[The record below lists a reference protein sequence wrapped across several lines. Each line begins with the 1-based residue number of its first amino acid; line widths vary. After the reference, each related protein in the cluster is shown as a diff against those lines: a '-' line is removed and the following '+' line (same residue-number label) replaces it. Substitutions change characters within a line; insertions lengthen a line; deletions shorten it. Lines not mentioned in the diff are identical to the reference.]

1 MIQINQHNYE
11 SIFLLYLDGELSA
24 GDRLVVEGFVQS
36 HPHLG
41 EELAMLQQLRLENEP
56 VMYPDKSSLYRS
68 EAKEIHA
75 GNYEEYF
82 LSYVDNE
89 LNEADKSLL
98 ETYVL
103 QHPELQSEFTLLK
116 QTRLEPEAFVFADKA
131 SLYRKEEKKPVVFY
145 MRWQTMGMA
154 ASLIGFAFLLWTQF
168 ADRSVKVTTTT
179 AARLEKINAPVS
191 AQPVPLPADNN
202 TVTASVTKPENRQT
216 ETGSSSNQTKD
227 AETRQQTAIDQP
239 LADHPITEPDAT
251 PLSMQQTVETHASRK
266 AEVITGSFDGPEIAK
281 VPVQK
286 IIPGNHPIAG
296 LDRSLLETNENSG
309 SPKEVLAQEVVYKE
323 IDITADDDKKTLL
336 LGSLELN
343 KDKLRGLF
351 RKASSLFRSKP
362 KVNDETADNPSPVN
376 TRSLQ

>member
-11 SIFLLYLDGELSA
+11 SIFLLYLDGELSD
-24 GDRLVVEGFVQS
+24 GDRLAVEGFIKS

-41 EELAMLQQLRLENEP
+41 EELAMLEQIRLEDEP

-82 LSYVDNE
+82 LLYVDNE
-89 LNEADKSLL
+89 LSAADKSLL

-116 QTRLEPEAFVFADKA
+116 QTRLEPEEFVFAEKA
-131 SLYRKEEKKPVVFY
+131 SLYRKEEKKPVVLY
-145 MRWQTMGMA
+145 MRWQTLAMA
-154 ASLIGFAFLLWTQF
+154 ASLLGFAFLLWTQF
-168 ADRSVKVTTTT
+168 SEKSVRLASPT
-179 AARLEKINAPVS
+179 AARLEKINAPAS
-191 AQPVPLPADNN
+191 AQPLPQPTEN
-202 TVTASVTKPENRQT
+202 TVTASAIKPANQPPVTS
-216 ETGSSSNQTKD
+216 SSSNLTKNTEAQPQTVIDQTLANHTTEPISAPLSIQMTTEPHESQK
-227 AETRQQTAIDQP
+227 AETI
-239 LADHPITEPDAT
+239 
-251 PLSMQQTVETHASRK
+251 SASF
-266 AEVITGSFDGPEIAK
+266 EGPEIPN

-296 LDRSLLETNENSG
+296 FDRTLLENNENNST
-309 SPKEVLAQEVVYKE
+309 PKDALAQEVVYKE

-351 RKASSLFRSKP
+351 RKASSIFRSKP
-362 KVNDETADNPSPVN
+362 KVNDETADSPSPVN